1 MKNQRKKAHQMVV
14 VKKFSCLITVTLIF
28 FWLEIFVIQL
38 AKELIIYSP
47 FATSSDV
54 DHESH
59 LYVL

>member
-1 MKNQRKKAHQMVV
+1 MVA